1 MFDTP
6 HRRFNPLTRE
16 WVLVSPQRATRPWL
30 GQVERVPRNQL
41 PQYDPSCYLC
51 PGNERA
57 GGVKNPNYS
66 GTFVFDNDFP
76 ALLPLESPMGQPVHQ
91 HELLQA
97 EPEQG
102 ICRVICF
109 SQRHDLTIPQL
120 SQVEVESV
128 VSTWMEQS
136 RELEALDWIQYVQI
150 FENKGAIMGCSNPHP
165 HSQLWATRHVPN
177 EPARELDSQHEYFV
191 AHHTTLLGDYLAEEL
206 NSGTR
211 VIAAN
216 ADFITLVPFWA
227 VWPFEVMIL
236 ARRPIARLAEL
247 TAGEQSSLASLYRDI
262 TQRYDRLF
270 GVSFPYSMGF
280 HQAPADGKTHPEW
293 VLHAHFYP
301 PLLRSATVK
310 KFMVGYEMLA
320 MPQRDLTSE
329 AAAQRLRDLGGSIH
343 GIT

>member
-30 GQVERVPRNQL
+30 GQVERVPQNPL

-76 ALLPLESPMGQPVHQ
+76 ALLPLESPLGQPVHQ

-136 RELEALDWIQYVQI
+136 RELEALD
-150 FENKGAIMGCSNPHP
+150 
-165 HSQLWATRHVPN
+165 
-177 EPARELDSQHEYFV
+177 LDP
-191 AHHTTLLGDYLAEEL
+191 
-206 NSGTR
+206 
-211 VIAAN
+211 IC
-216 ADFITLVPFWA
+216 ADF
-227 VWPFEVMIL
+227 
-236 ARRPIARLAEL
+236 
-247 TAGEQSSLASLYRDI
+247 
-262 TQRYDRLF
+262 
-270 GVSFPYSMGF
+270 
-280 HQAPADGKTHPEW
+280 
-293 VLHAHFYP
+293 
-301 PLLRSATVK
+301 
-310 KFMVGYEMLA
+310 
-320 MPQRDLTSE
+320 
-329 AAAQRLRDLGGSIH
+329 
-343 GIT
+343 